1 MCIDCDQDCA
11 CVYYRA
17 QGLNRAHNKGNHGVD
32 CKIYSHTVQ
41 TLISPKSFPKPDC
54 LIETSEWSSHVS
66 RVVSVDKDCAS
77 LQVVT
82 HIESLRGEGERGE
95 DEGRR

>member
-1 MCIDCDQDCA
+1 MNFNLTQ
-11 CVYYRA
+11 V
-17 QGLNRAHNKGNHGVD
+17 
-32 CKIYSHTVQ
+32 
-41 TLISPKSFPKPDC
+41 FPEAR
-54 LIETSEWSSHVS
+54 LLETSEWSSHVS
-66 RVVSVDKDCAS
+66 LVVSVDKDCAS